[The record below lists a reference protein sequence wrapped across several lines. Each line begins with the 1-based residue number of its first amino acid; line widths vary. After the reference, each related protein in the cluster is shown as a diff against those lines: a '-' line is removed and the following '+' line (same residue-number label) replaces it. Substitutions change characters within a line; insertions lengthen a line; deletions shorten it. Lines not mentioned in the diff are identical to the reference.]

1 MARKSTLGGKA
12 PQTGN
17 NVSHSHRKTKHLW
30 MPNMQER
37 SLYSMVLDRFIRTS
51 VSTCVL
57 RTIDHVGGLDNY
69 LISASPEQLDRP
81 IRTVRKLIVERKTHA
96 KTVA

>member
-17 NVSHSHRKTKHLW
+17 NVSHSHRKTKHQW
-30 MPNMQER
+30 MPNVQER
-37 SLYSMVLDRFIRTS
+37 NLYSMVLDRFIRTS
-51 VSTCVL
+51 LPSCVL
-57 RTIDHVGGLDNY
+57 RSIDHAGGLDNY
-69 LISASPEQLDRP
+69 LINASPEQLDRS
-81 IRTVRKLIVERKTHA
+81 IRQVRKLIVERSNQA